1 MLLQEV
7 ILCATAP
14 QPSASGSGAIVLHDI
29 QTGTSL
35 ASFKQSS
42 SAPHCT
48 SFVETC
54 DGQGGIIL
62 AAQQDKSI
70 LNIYNFQKVAVM
82 LQNRFN
88 LPHPFLGPTRFENCS
103 PREAFVHCARYFG
116 KILCGGNYTR
126 SNISMGGSSQTIM
139 FHVVPRLNF

>member
-14 QPSASGSGAIVLHDI
+14 QPSTSGSGAIVLHDI

-35 ASFKQSS
+35 ASFKQSNC
-42 SAPHCT
+42 APHCT
-48 SFVETC
+48 SFVETR

-70 LNIYNFQKVAVM
+70 LNVYNFQKDQLALKIV
-82 LQNRFN
+82 
-88 LPHPFLGPTRFENCS
+88 LPERLSCIALDG
-103 PREAFVHCARYFG
+103 CAEF
-116 KILCGGNYTR
+116 CAGGTTQGRIY
-126 SNISMGGSSQTIM
+126 
-139 FHVVPRLNF
+139 LWE